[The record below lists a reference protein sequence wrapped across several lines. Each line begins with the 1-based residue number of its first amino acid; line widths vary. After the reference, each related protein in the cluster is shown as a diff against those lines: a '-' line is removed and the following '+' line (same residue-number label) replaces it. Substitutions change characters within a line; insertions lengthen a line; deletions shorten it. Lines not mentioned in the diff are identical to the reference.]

1 MWSQQE
7 VGRGRRQKPWDLPHL
22 EPLGLSPQ
30 KRAGSP
36 HQAPRALPYREP
48 VDSWRCAPLHR
59 EVPDEWGE
67 TMRDEPSRKSRR
79 EIGYQQVKPH
89 LWALVKQPGA
99 VPQTGTPPK
108 GMPPGA
114 ALPEGLAQGSTL
126 RDLVAVL
133 AASPE
138 TAAMPQGSTGV
149 RPAIPAARDAAGATG
164 TAVVRDAVHSF
175 QPP

>member
-1 MWSQQE
+1 MSDQQE
-7 VGRGRRQKPWDLPHL
+7 VGKGLKQETGGLPHQQ
-22 EPLGLSPQ
+22 PLGLSPQ

-48 VDSWRCAPLHR
+48 VDSWQCAPLHR

-99 VPQTGTPPK
+99 VPQTGTPP
-108 GMPPGA
+108 GA
-114 ALPEGLAQGSTL
+114 ALPKDLAQGSTL

>member
-1 MWSQQE
+1 MCSQQE

-48 VDSWRCAPLHR
+48 VDSWQCAPLHR

-99 VPQTGTPPK
+99 VPQTGTPP
-108 GMPPGA
+108 GA
-114 ALPEGLAQGSTL
+114 ALPKDLTQGPRL

-138 TAAMPQGSTGV
+138 SAAMPQGSTGV

-164 TAVVRDAVHSF
+164 TDVVRDAVHSF
-175 QPP
+175 QPLGTRLN